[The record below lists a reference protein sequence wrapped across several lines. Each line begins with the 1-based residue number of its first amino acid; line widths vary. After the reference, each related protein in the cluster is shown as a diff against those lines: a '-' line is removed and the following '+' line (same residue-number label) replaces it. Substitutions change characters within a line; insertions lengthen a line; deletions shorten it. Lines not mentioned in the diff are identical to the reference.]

1 MEFSLFN
8 ASALA
13 HGVRIGGCGII
24 RNGYGLPMEFIE
36 HLKSSVDIVGVIG
49 EYVRLRRIG
58 GGPRYM
64 GLCPFHAEKT
74 PSFSVHS
81 GHQFYKCFGCNAG
94 GDVIKFVMEM
104 ERLTFWEAVKQ
115 LAERNG
121 IPLPKR
127 TDLAD
132 EESRRRGRLLEIQ
145 ALAAQHFAR
154 TLAGPSGSEAR
165 AYLARRGVSPET
177 CQEFALGYAERSG
190 QSLFRVLEKS
200 GFTGDE
206 MESSGLVLR
215 RTEGAGFYD
224 RFRDRL
230 IFPIHSESGKVI
242 AFGGRALAAADEPKY
257 LNSPETPLYRK
268 GDVLYNLNRA
278 RKAIQE
284 AGSAILVEGYM
295 DVIGVYAAGIHN
307 VVATCG
313 TALTPA
319 QVAALRRHAPEI
331 VLNFDPDKA
340 GRSATERS
348 IDVLLNER
356 MQVRVLELPEGVDPD
371 EYILEHSAEAYAD
384 LVKNRARRYFHW
396 LAERARGKFD
406 VRTPE
411 GRVAIFQF
419 LLPQI
424 QKMPDR
430 IERLQVVDDVS
441 EYLKIDAGLVR
452 DEFRR
457 AAAERREARPLP
469 PSASPFEPY
478 EQRLLRALLELPEAR
493 PELVRRLRAMPS
505 LAHLVSAGIFD
516 TMLRMIEAA
525 ESVTYAAVDARLADE
540 DKNRLALLIHDAAES
555 ADPITLEQALAAL
568 DPLEAHARR
577 AEMAELKERI
587 IAAERAGD
595 TQEAVRL
602 AAEKKTRARRGA
614 G

>member
-1 MEFSLFN
+1 
-8 ASALA
+8 
-13 HGVRIGGCGII
+13 
-24 RNGYGLPMEFIE
+24 MEFIE

-58 GGPRYM
+58 GGARYM

-127 TDLAD
+127 TDLTD

-154 TLAGPSGSEAR
+154 TLAGPSGSEACD
-165 AYLARRGVSPET
+165 YLARRGVSPET
-177 CQEFALGYAERSG
+177 CKEFALGYAERSG
-190 QSLFRVLEKS
+190 QTLLRVLEKS

-242 AFGGRALAAADEPKY
+242 AFGGRALEAADEPKY

-268 GDVLYNLNRA
+268 GAVLYNLNRA

-284 AGSAILVEGYM
+284 AGCAILVEGYM

-319 QVAALRRHAPEI
+319 QVSALRRHAPET

-384 LVKNRARRYFHW
+384 LVKNQARRYFHW

-469 PSASPFEPY
+469 PPASPFLPHER
-478 EQRLLRALLELPEAR
+478 RLLRALLETPAAR
-493 PELVRRLRAMPS
+493 PELARRLSQVPS
-505 LAHLVSAGIFD
+505 IGTFVSARIFEA
-516 TMLRMIEAA
+516 MLRMIEAG
-525 ESVTYAAVDARLADE
+525 EPVSYAAVEARLGDE
-540 DKNRLALLIHDAAES
+540 DKNRLAFLIHDDEES
-555 ADPITLEQALAAL
+555 ADLMTPEQALAAL
-568 DPLEAHARR
+568 ERLEADTRK
-577 AEMAELKERI
+577 AEMAELRQRI
-587 IAAERAGD
+587 KAAERSGNVA
-595 TQEAVRL
+595 EAVRL
-602 AAEKKTRARRGA
+602 AAEIRVRRGA

>member
-1 MEFSLFN
+1 
-8 ASALA
+8 
-13 HGVRIGGCGII
+13 
-24 RNGYGLPMEFIE
+24 MEFIE

-94 GDVIKFVMEM
+94 GDVIKFIMEM
-104 ERLTFWEAVKQ
+104 ERLTFWEAVKY

-132 EESRRRGRLLEIQ
+132 DEARRRGRILEIQ
-145 ALAAQHFAR
+145 ALAAQHFAS
-154 TLAGPSGSEAR
+154 TLASRSGAEAR
-165 AYLARRGVSPET
+165 AYLSRRGVRPET
-177 CQEFALGYAERSG
+177 CLEFALGYAERSG
-190 QSLFRVLEKS
+190 QSLFHLLERS

-215 RTEGAGFYD
+215 RTEGAGFFD
-224 RFRDRL
+224 RFRHRL
-230 IFPIHSESGKVI
+230 IFPIHSESGRVI
-242 AFGGRALAAADEPKY
+242 AFGGRALEAADEPKY

-278 RKAIQE
+278 RKSIQQ
-284 AGSAILVEGYM
+284 AGCAILVEGYM

-313 TALTPA
+313 TALTPS
-319 QVAALRRHAPEI
+319 QVSALRRHAPEI

-371 EYILEHSAEAYAD
+371 EYILAHSAAAYAD
-384 LVKNRARRYFHW
+384 LVKNQARRYFHW

-457 AAAERREARPLP
+457 AAADRRDARPLP
-469 PSASPFEPY
+469 PPASPFLPHER
-478 EQRLLRALLELPEAR
+478 RLLRALLETPEAR
-493 PELVRRLRAMPS
+493 PELARRLSRIPS
-505 LAHLVSAGIFD
+505 LASFVSARIFE
-516 TMLRMIEAA
+516 TMLHMIEAG
-525 ESVTYAAVDARLADE
+525 ESVTYAAVEARLGDE
-540 DKNRLALLIHDAAES
+540 DKNRLAFLIHDDEES
-555 ADPITLEQALAAL
+555 ADLMTPEQALAAL
-568 DPLEAHARR
+568 ERLEADTRK
-577 AEMAELKERI
+577 AEMAELRQRI
-587 IAAERAGD
+587 KAAERSGD
-595 TQEAVRL
+595 VLEAVRL
-602 AAEKKTRARRGA
+602 AAEIRARRGT